1 MGLRTPVEEQAL
13 NPVMAPVHLRTG
25 AIHPNTRKG
34 ERALGTGRRV
44 EYGVRSHRPVHVP
57 TVGVEVELVTQRY
70 IP

>member
-1 MGLRTPVEEQAL
+1 M
-13 NPVMAPVHLRTG
+13 NPVVVPVHLRTG
-25 AIHPNTRKG
+25 AIHLHTRNR